1 MKNRIAGFTLVELMI
16 TVAIIGILAS
26 IALPSYRQ
34 YVVRSNRVAAQA
46 EMMEIANFEQ
56 QYLLAN
62 RAYGDETALGYT
74 LSTEVAVNYSYTIT
88 APTATPPGFTIN
100 FTAIGGQADDGDL
113 SLDSAGVKTPSDKW

>member
-62 RAYGDETALGYT
+62 RAYGDETAIGYT
-74 LSTEVAVNYSYTIT
+74 LSTEVATSYSYTIT
-88 APTATPPGFTIN
+88 VVATPPAFTIN
-100 FTAIGGQADDGDL
+100 FTAIGGQAGDGNL
-113 SLDSAGVKTPSDKW
+113 SLDSAGVKTPADKW